1 MLAFAGGC
9 LYLQVGDNA
18 VRVRGEIVSTQSSS
32 DCQVEI
38 HLAEV
43 IDKVLATRKVA
54 GSFAVGFTLSPQKRA
69 YRLLVRCSPIGVVG
83 ESEPF
88 VVEDIRYFRKPID
101 LGRFVL
107 QEVDSTERRTLI
119 PVRAPS

>member
-1 MLAFAGGC
+1 MALASGC
-9 LYLQVGDNA
+9 LYLRVGDNA
-18 VRVRGEIVSTQSSS
+18 VRVRGEIVSTLSDS

-38 HLAEV
+38 HLAAATDEA
-43 IDKVLATRKVA
+43 LATRKVA

-83 ESEPF
+83 ESEAF
-88 VVEDIRYFRKPID
+88 VVEDIRYFREPID

-107 QEVDSTERRTLI
+107 QEVDSAERRTMI
-119 PVRAPS
+119 PVRVPS